1 MLMSGCSHTTYSK
14 DCLISIELPLLYTN
28 IVKEYLTIFVC
39 LFLDF
44 LFCSTDLSVLSP
56 IPHCLHYKQY
66 TQEVKFN
73 GEIVFASF
81 LPSKYFNKY
90 FGVKKIFFN
99 VNKFVYSRNRK
110 TKRKREESQFP
121 FVVLSINGIKG
132 LKS

>member
-1 MLMSGCSHTTYSK
+1 MDVQLFQYHLLKRLSLLHYVIFALCQLTVFMGVCFWTLHSVL
-14 DCLISIELPLLYTN
+14 LIS
-28 IVKEYLTIFVC
+28 
-39 LFLDF
+39 
-44 LFCSTDLSVLSP
+44 LSVLSP